1 MTVVEFLYALAVA
14 LPFLVAITLGVV
26 WVHLSRVGGE
36 YEARHRREVG
46 QDAR

>member
-1 MTVVEFLYALAVA
+1 MTTVEFLYVLAVA
-14 LPFLVAITLGVV
+14 LPVLTLIALGVV
-26 WVHLSRVGGE
+26 WVHLARVGGE